1 MCKTSKEFRW
11 KIVTLWCLG
20 LGASELYIIFSLFIS
35 VRPATF
41 TSIIFFFLGGGDNFL
56 VYVLSFNFDLLY
68 VSAVGRQ
75 AGVPTS
81 HGIQVTRGPQEG
93 VCGPSLNYC
102 RTWVLQG
109 LVVSRNNH
117 SCWGIFHGK
126 PKWYINTLKWLR
138 QRFQNKCNSSII
150 TIKGFFFRFEFFS
163 TIYQW
168 FSEKK
173 NLLNDNIS

>member
-1 MCKTSKEFRW
+1 MVSN
-11 KIVTLWCLG
+11 
-20 LGASELYIIFSLFIS
+20 FSTI
-35 VRPATF
+35 TF
-41 TSIIFFFLGGGDNFL
+41 LRRMYDKKFIFFYIFFWGGDNFL

-68 VSAVGRQ
+68 MSAVGRQ

-117 SCWGIFHGK
+117 SCWGIFHAK

-150 TIKGFFFRFEFFS
+150 TIKGFFFRYIFFH
-163 TIYQW
+163 
-168 FSEKK
+168 
-173 NLLNDNIS
+173 NLPMV